1 MKTLFVTVAL
11 ALLGIV
17 GYGMAGAH
25 AQTATPPKPV
35 DVEIVG
41 LNFEL
46 IGAFAKDKAVNVPAP
61 LAQMN
66 ALKIAGAKDI
76 MASAE
81 IADIKNRIVF
91 YAPVQAALPLLSG
104 PAMQNKNV
112 KLLGKLYKEERV
124 LVVESVEAQA
134 GEFDNLPVGN
144 NSRMQVL

>member
-1 MKTLFVTVAL
+1 MKTLFMPVVL
-11 ALLGIV
+11 ALLGAV
-17 GYGMAGAH
+17 GYGISGVY
-25 AQTATPPKPV
+25 AQTALPAKPL

-46 IGAFAKDKAVNVPAP
+46 IGAFAKDKAANVPAP
-61 LAQMN
+61 LAQIN
-66 ALKIAGAKDI
+66 ALKVTAAKDI

-81 IADIKNRIVF
+81 IADIKGKIVF

-134 GEFDNLPVGN
+134 SEFDNLPVGN